1 MIGILC
7 CRHVQKILQAI
18 LGRGAFLVALGFS
31 APLAFASGG
40 GGAAEGAAGAVYVT
54 FKPALVTNYG
64 GAGRIK
70 YVKAD
75 MSVRVE
81 NAAVADSVQH
91 NMPLIRNNL
100 LNIMAKQTDES
111 LGGQPGKEAMRQEA
125 LKEIQTIVKNEANL
139 DGVLDLYF
147 NSIVVQK

>member
-1 MIGILC
+1 VIGILC
-7 CRHVQKILQAI
+7 CKPVQKKLTAW
-18 LGRGAFLVALGFS
+18 LLCGAVLA
-31 APLAFASGG
+31 APAFANSG

-54 FKPALVTNYG
+54 FKPPLVTNYG

-75 MSVRVE
+75 MSIRVE

-100 LNIMAKQTDES
+100 LNIMAKQTDDS

-125 LKEIQTIVKNEANL
+125 LKEIQAIIKREADL
-139 DGVLDLYF
+139 EGVLDLYF

>member
-1 MIGILC
+1 MGIFCSGKFGFGRVQHLVGLFFLSGLC
-7 CRHVQKILQAI
+7 
-18 LGRGAFLVALGFS
+18 FVAP
-31 APLAFASGG
+31 AYASGG
-40 GGAAEGAAGAVYVT
+40 GAPAGGPGAVYVN

-64 GAGRIK
+64 GVGRIK

-75 MSVRVE
+75 MSIRVE
-81 NAAVADSVQH
+81 NAAVSDAIQH

-111 LGGQPGKEAMRQEA
+111 LGNQPGKEAMRQEA
-125 LKEIQTIVKNEANL
+125 LKEIQAIVKTEAAI

>member
-1 MIGILC
+1 MFC
-7 CRHVQKILQAI
+7 CKRVQK
-18 LGRGAFLVALGFS
+18 FLLLVFL
-31 APLAFASGG
+31 ASGVFSG
-40 GGAAEGAAGAVYVT
+40 RAYANSGGAAEGAAGAVYVN

-75 MSVRVE
+75 MSIRVE
-81 NAAVADSVQH
+81 SAAVADSVQH

-100 LNIMAKQTDES
+100 LNIMAKQTDETLS
-111 LGGQPGKEAMRQEA
+111 GQPGKEAMRQEA
-125 LKEIQTIVKNEANL
+125 LKEIQTIIKQQSDIE
-139 DGVLDLYF
+139 GVMDLYF

>member
-1 MIGILC
+1 M
-7 CRHVQKILQAI
+7 QN
-18 LGRGAFLVALGFS
+18 FLLLVF
-31 APLAFASGG
+31 LAGG
-40 GGAAEGAAGAVYVT
+40 VLTERAYANSGGAAEGAAGAVYVS

-81 NAAVADSVQH
+81 SAAVADSVQH

-100 LNIMAKQTDES
+100 LNIMAKQTDETLS
-111 LGGQPGKEAMRQEA
+111 GQPGKEAMRQEA
-125 LKEIQTIVKNEANL
+125 LKEIQAIIKQQSDLE
-139 DGVLDLYF
+139 GVMDLYF

>member
-7 CRHVQKILQAI
+7 FRTVQKKLAALLVCGAMVAI
-18 LGRGAFLVALGFS
+18 
-31 APLAFASGG
+31 PAFASGG

-54 FKPALVTNYG
+54 FKPPLVTNYG

-75 MSVRVE
+75 MSIRVE

-125 LKEIQTIVKNEANL
+125 LKEIQAILKQQANL
-139 DGVLDLYF
+139 EGVLDLYF

>member
-1 MIGILC
+1 MFC
-7 CRHVQKILQAI
+7 FKRVQN
-18 LGRGAFLVALGFS
+18 FLLLVF
-31 APLAFASGG
+31 FASGISIGQVYASG
-40 GGAAEGAAGAVYVT
+40 GSSEAAAGAVYVN

-75 MSVRVE
+75 MSIRVA

-100 LNIMAKQTDES
+100 LNIMGKQTDETLS
-111 LGGQPGKEAMRQEA
+111 GQPGKEAMRQEA
-125 LKEIQTIVKNEANL
+125 LKEIQTIIKRESDL
-139 DGVLDLYF
+139 EGVMDLYF